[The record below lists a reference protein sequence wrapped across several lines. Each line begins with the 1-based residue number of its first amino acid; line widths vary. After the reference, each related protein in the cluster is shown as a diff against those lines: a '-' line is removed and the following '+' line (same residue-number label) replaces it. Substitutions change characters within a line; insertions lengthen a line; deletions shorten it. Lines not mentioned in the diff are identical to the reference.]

1 MKRLTVVVPDAEM
14 ESHRG
19 LGNTMPCTLVLE
31 VDAELLAALAR
42 PPSHRAALIAE
53 AEARRAG

>member
-1 MKRLTVVVPDAEM
+1 MSDLSYLVVPDVA
-14 ESHRG
+14 RDAVTG
-19 LGNTMPCTLVLE
+19 RPLALVLE

-53 AEARRAG
+53 AEKRAAS